1 MKQSLQIGIIGASAE
16 RGWAKDSHVP
26 AVRKLKGLELAAVVS
41 SSQAGADAA
50 AKAFGA
56 PKAYATSE
64 DLFRDPEIDIVS
76 VAVKVPNHRDLVM
89 GALAA
94 GKHIYC
100 EWPLGKNLAESEEL
114 AKAAKAAGV
123 RCITGLQTR
132 ANPAIRQAAKLL
144 SSGAI
149 GRLLSANVISTTMAF
164 GPAVERAMI
173 FAEDAANGATLVTI
187 QGGHTLDL
195 AIALLGQAEDLS
207 ALASTQFKQVT
218 VGDSKELQQRTIP
231 DHLLVQARLRSAL
244 PLSVEVAGGRPNGQ
258 TPFSFHIAGEKG
270 ELLLEGGAPRGFQS
284 GELQL
289 RLNEKVQQV
298 DEGELDGLTES
309 ALNVAGMYAAFRD
322 DILSGSHTVPNFDHA
337 VRLTRLID
345 DVLSSSEL
353 GRRKV
358 ANDWP
363 KQHEVNATEAGVRPS
378 R

>member
-1 MKQSLQIGIIGASAE
+1 
-16 RGWAKDSHVP
+16 VP
-26 AVRKLKGLELAAVVS
+26 I
-41 SSQAGADAA
+41 
-50 AKAFGA
+50 
-56 PKAYATSE
+56 
-64 DLFRDPEIDIVS
+64 DP
-76 VAVKVPNHRDLVM
+76 
-89 GALAA
+89 
-94 GKHIYC
+94 
-100 EWPLGKNLAESEEL
+100 
-114 AKAAKAAGV
+114 
-123 RCITGLQTR
+123 
-132 ANPAIRQAAKLL
+132 
-144 SSGAI
+144 SGAI

-164 GPAVERAMI
+164 VSAVEKAMI
-173 FAEDAANGATLVTI
+173 FAENAADGATLVTI
-187 QGGHTLDL
+187 QGGPTLDL
-195 AIALLGQAEDLS
+195 AIALLGQAEDMS

-218 VGDSKELQQRTIP
+218 LGNSKELQQRTP
-231 DHLLVQARLRSAL
+231 DHLLVQARRGSAL
-244 PLSVEVAGGRPNGQ
+244 PLSVEVAAGRPKGQ
-258 TPFSFHIAGEKG
+258 TPFSFHVVGEKG